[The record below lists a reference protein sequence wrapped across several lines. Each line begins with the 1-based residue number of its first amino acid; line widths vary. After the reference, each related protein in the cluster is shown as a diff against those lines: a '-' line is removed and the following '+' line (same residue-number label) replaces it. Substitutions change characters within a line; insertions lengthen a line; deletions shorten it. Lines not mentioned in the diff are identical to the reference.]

1 MVSKIENTQSSEL
14 KLSEQELQEQVL
26 QLPTEL
32 SPERDLWS
40 GIEKAISAKS
50 QDKYIF
56 KSNKQWHKVPLTWAA
71 SVVAAV
77 LLSWGIYAPQ
87 DSIQTNGQGSVNL
100 VAAMQQ
106 TFEQQKQSML
116 VSYGQPKLQELAPE
130 MQEQLK
136 QLTSAQ
142 GTIKKALA
150 DEPNNID
157 LLNLLR
163 WTQQQ
168 ELDLLKQLYSPQWQ
182 SI

>member
-1 MVSKIENTQSSEL
+1 MVSKIDESMQ
-14 KLSEQELQEQVL
+14 LSEQNLQVQVL
-26 QLPTEL
+26 QLPKEL
-32 SPERDLWS
+32 SPERDLWA
-40 GIEKAISAKS
+40 GIEKAIS
-50 QDKYIF
+50 DKTQQSF
-56 KSNKQWHKVPLTWAA
+56 NDNNNQWRKAPIAWAA

-77 LLSWGIYAPQ
+77 LLTWGVITPQ
-87 DSIQTNGQGSVNL
+87 EGALQDQNSYQGNINL

-106 TFEQQKQSML
+106 TFDQQKQTML
-116 VSYGQPKLQELAPE
+116 VSYGQPKLQDLSAE
-130 MQEQLK
+130 MQEQFT

-142 GTIKKALA
+142 DTIKKALI
-150 DEPNNID
+150 DEPNSID